1 MNKKRLE
8 LGKQPGTD
16 FQSVPLKPRVKRF
29 NPHPPGHE
37 CGRKALDQPKNLS
50 ASTLDPHPRLQADAA
65 QRVLAA
71 VITQAVEDYRAFE
84 KRGMIV
90 KGRVMAPA
98 RPARGCRGKKY
109 HGLFVERYECERL
122 VGFFSP
128 GGSMDFLIALGRLCV
143 SGEIIRKRL
152 GMATDGD

>member
-1 MNKKRLE
+1 MTKKQLE

-16 FQSVPLKPRVKRF
+16 FQSVPLKPRVRRV
-29 NPHPPGHE
+29 NPHHTGHE
-37 CGRKALDQPKNLS
+37 CGRKTLDQPKNLS
-50 ASTLDPHPRLQADAA
+50 SSILDPYPKLQADAA
-65 QRVLAA
+65 KRVLAA

-98 RPARGCRGKKY
+98 RLARGRRGKKY
-109 HGLFVERYECERL
+109 RGLFVERYECECL
-122 VGFFSP
+122 VVFLSP

-143 SGEIIRKRL
+143 SGGIIRKRL